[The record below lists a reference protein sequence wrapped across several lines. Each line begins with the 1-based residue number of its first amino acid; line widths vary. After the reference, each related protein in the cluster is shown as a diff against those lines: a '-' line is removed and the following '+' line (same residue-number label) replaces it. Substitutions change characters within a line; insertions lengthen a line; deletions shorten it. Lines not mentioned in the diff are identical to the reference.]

1 MKFFFSL
8 ALVSLVLYAIFN
20 ICSKSYVFDPVTLN
34 TICNTVIYR
43 HQNVSTHEQ
52 TREMFIDLRNE
63 LASVYGDENINHYKD
78 EDWFFNNAGGA
89 MGQMIILHASLHEY
103 LIIFGTA
110 VGTEGHTGVHTSN
123 DYFTILKGE
132 QWAALPYGL
141 EREIYK
147 PGMTHHLERGLAKQ
161 YGMPKESFALELA
174 QGFIP
179 GMLPFGFADGFS
191 STLDVKTLYKT
202 TVITAKDMVKHVI
215 LGMKRHFM

>member
-1 MKFFFSL
+1 MKCILSL
-8 ALVSLVLYAIFN
+8 AFVALIFYKIFD
-20 ICSKSYVFDPVTLN
+20 ICSQNYIFDPVALN
-34 TICNTVIYR
+34 TICNAVINK
-43 HQNVSTHEQ
+43 HPNVTTHNQ
-52 TREMFIDLRNE
+52 TRDMFIDLRNE
-63 LASVYGDENINHYKD
+63 LATVYGDDNINQYRD

-103 LIIFGTA
+103 LIIFGTS

-132 QWAALPYGL
+132 QWAASPSGL

-147 PGMTHHLERGLAKQ
+147 PGMTHHLKRGSAKQ
-161 YGMPKESFALELA
+161 YGMPEESFALELA

-202 TVITAKDMVKHVI
+202 VVITAKDMIKHVVFG
-215 LGMKRHFM
+215 LKKHFL